1 MRFPIRFN
9 MNSLALVLLLFSCI
23 LAVTFAEPGK
33 VYIMGECVDCNRDG
47 VPETPFPVRDSGATI
62 QRLTT
67 GAAAFGLLYYSIG
80 ALLRNMPH

>member
-1 MRFPIRFN
+1 MK
-9 MNSLALVLLLFSCI
+9 MYALLFFSFSCI
-23 LAVTFAEPGK
+23 FVVAYAEPGK

-47 VPETPFPVRDSGATI
+47 VPETPFPVRDSGAAVQT
-62 QRLTT
+62 LTT